1 MKKVI
6 TGFHAIEEILK
17 AEKNRRE
24 KDSGTAKKHCAQP
37 LEISYSKQGP
47 RVKRILE
54 LAVRLGI
61 NVRQEED
68 GALDGY
74 VGHLPDPL
82 KDHRGVILFLE
93 TDGAGGQPSA
103 DEFFAAL
110 SQKGTAAVAILDS
123 ITDPH
128 NIGSIVRSADQFGI
142 DGIIIPENRSAG
154 GGSAGFQIIA
164 KTSSGAAAW
173 VPIISV
179 PNIVRAAERLK
190 KDGFW
195 IYGADAGGV
204 PVGDSTSSA
213 KTVIVMG
220 SEGSGLGR
228 LMEKT
233 CDELISI
240 PVQGRLDS
248 LNVSVAAGILFYEI
262 SRRISCTL
270 AKKADSA
277 PH

>member
-1 MKKVI
+1 MKKII

-17 AEKNRRE
+17 AEKDKRE
-24 KDSGTAKKHCAQP
+24 KNGCTAKKSACP
-37 LEISYSKQGP
+37 LEIIYSKQGP
-47 RVKRILE
+47 RVKKITE
-54 LAVRLGI
+54 LAALLGI
-61 NVRQEED
+61 SVKREEERF
-68 GALDGY
+68 LDGCTA
-74 VGHLPDPL
+74 HLPAPL
-82 KDHRGVILFLE
+82 KDHRGVILLLE
-93 TDGAGGQPSA
+93 TDGADMQITAG
-103 DEFFAAL
+103 EFFAQL
-110 SQKGTAAVAILDS
+110 SQKTTAAVAILDS

-154 GGSAGFQIIA
+154 TAGFETIA

-173 VPIISV
+173 IPIIPV
-179 PNIVRAAERLK
+179 TNIVRAAERLK

-195 IYGADAGGV
+195 IYGADAGGT
-204 PVGDSTSSA
+204 PVSGLRFPA

-233 CDELISI
+233 CDEIISV
-240 PVQGRLDS
+240 PTCGKLDS

-262 SRRISCTL
+262 GRHRTQGEAAYECR
-270 AKKADSA
+270 K
-277 PH
+277 

>member
-74 VGHLPDPL
+74 VGHLP
-82 KDHRGVILFLE
+82 
-93 TDGAGGQPSA
+93 
-103 DEFFAAL
+103 
-110 SQKGTAAVAILDS
+110 
-123 ITDPH
+123 DPH

-204 PVGDSTSSA
+204 PVGDSTFSA

-220 SEGSGLGR
+220 SEGRGLGR